1 MRAWCAEASIKT
13 AHRCEC
19 SFHLHCLNS
28 LCSLSFSS
36 GDAEHLFCPPTFLN
50 AILSNFIF
58 EDPENLCSLKS
69 AMGHYSSGR
78 PGERREVRVGESHIS
93 THEVQSELLL
103 SLKNDYFLPEG
114 TITYPIIPLYRELL
128 LQRWAQPLFWI

>member
-1 MRAWCAEASIKT
+1 
-13 AHRCEC
+13 
-19 SFHLHCLNS
+19 
-28 LCSLSFSS
+28 
-36 GDAEHLFCPPTFLN
+36 
-50 AILSNFIF
+50 
-58 EDPENLCSLKS
+58 
-69 AMGHYSSGR
+69 MGHYSSGR
-78 PGERREVRVGESHIS
+78 PGERREVWVGESHIS